1 MPLQEFWYENPD
13 LLWIYRTSF
22 ISKREEEIEYQ
33 HECINYQAWLTGVY
47 IQQAVGS
54 LLDKKVKYPDKPYSL
69 NNKKGSNSKAM
80 LEQKI
85 RNQLYNGQNILRQ
98 KENINGRE

>member
-22 ISKREEEIEYQ
+22 IKKREEEIEYQ

-47 IQQAVGS
+47 VLQAIGS
-54 LLDKKVKYPDKPYSL
+54 WSSKKTKYPDKPYGI
-69 NNKKGSNSKAM
+69 NENKASNSKAR
-80 LEQKI
+80 LEAKI
-85 RNQLYNGQNILRQ
+85 KRQLSKGQEILNKRST
-98 KENINGRE
+98 